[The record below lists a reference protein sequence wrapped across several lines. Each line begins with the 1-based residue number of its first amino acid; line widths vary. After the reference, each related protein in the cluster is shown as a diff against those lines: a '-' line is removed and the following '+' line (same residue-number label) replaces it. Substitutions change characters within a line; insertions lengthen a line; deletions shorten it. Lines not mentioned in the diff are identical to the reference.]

1 MKTKLTD
8 KYVRDLEHSGTKSAN
23 RHPDTVVAGFHLR
36 ITKSG
41 HKSFAFRYEFQ
52 GKDRSI
58 VIGDY
63 PVWSVTAARELAAK
77 YRRDVDAGVDPRA
90 ALDAEK
96 RGSTLA
102 DFWKRY
108 RDEALSEK
116 SEKTQKEE
124 ASIWR
129 RLVLPKLGDKK
140 LSYIERRDIE
150 RLFAEVSAKTPT
162 QANRMLA
169 SLHFALRKAIHWNDI
184 DKNPASG
191 IAKNAEEARDRYLTK
206 SEMARFLDRLN
217 ARDDTSTTLAIRFL
231 LLTGAR
237 SGETKKARWDQIDWE
252 QRRWTKPAANTK
264 QGKRH
269 VVPLSDAA
277 MEILRKARQLSDSPY
292 VFPSESG
299 STLYSWQKVFRN
311 ICKEAKI
318 ENFRPHDLRHS
329 FASEIASGGTP
340 IEFLSKLLGHSNIA
354 TTQRY
359 AHYYDDPLREAIE
372 GAGKRITGRKS

>member
-1 MKTKLTD
+1 M
-8 KYVRDLEHSGTKSAN
+8 HSGGQSAD

-58 VIGDY
+58 VIGEY
-63 PVWSVTAARELAAK
+63 PIWSVSAARDEAAK
-77 YRRDVDAGVDPRA
+77 YRRDVDARIDPRA
-90 ALDAEK
+90 VLDAEK
-96 RGSTLA
+96 RGSMLEE
-102 DFWKRY
+102 FWERY
-108 RDEALSEK
+108 REQALKKK

-129 RLVLPKLGDKK
+129 RLVLPKLGIKK
-140 LSYIERRDIE
+140 LSHIDQGDIG
-150 RLFAEVSAKTPT
+150 RLFDEVTSQTPT

-169 SLHFALRKAIHWNDI
+169 SLHFAFGKAVKSGELERNPAAGIE
-184 DKNPASG
+184 KNPEV
-191 IAKNAEEARDRYLTK
+191 KRDRYLSQ
-206 SEMARFLDRLN
+206 SEMVRFLERLN
-217 ARDDTSTTLAIRFL
+217 ARKDTSTTLAIRFL

-252 QRRWTKPAANTK
+252 SGRWSKPAANTK
-264 QGKRH
+264 QGKPH

-277 MEILRKARQLSDSPY
+277 MEILKRARKLSDSPY

-299 STLYSWQKVFRN
+299 GPLYSWQKVFEK
-311 ICKEAKI
+311 ICKEAEI
-318 ENFRPHDLRHS
+318 DNFRPHDLRHS
-329 FASEIASGGTP
+329 YASEIASGGTP

-359 AHYYDDPLREAIE
+359 AHYYDSPLREATE
-372 GAGKRITGRKS
+372 QAGKRISDRG